1 MYVYEAGRHDKAGRI
16 DHAGGIGGGVGQV
29 RYGRD
34 PAAERR
40 RTARVPDVPSPL
52 MAVPPQMIVSKVIDL
67 PVCWGSRDF
76 ATRATNRALIAT
88 LIGWHGRRTGSLTPP
103 LHSAQG
109 VLNLFESLSD
119 KLNGAFARMTGKGRL
134 SEKDIDKALREVRL
148 ALLEADV
155 DFKVTRTFV
164 RVVKERASDEN
175 LFASLTPGQSVVRIV
190 NEELVNILGGDT
202 EGLSRGE
209 NPPTVI
215 MVVGLQGVGKTTSA
229 AKLARWLGEN
239 DESVA
244 IAACDLRRPAA
255 IEQLVTLGDEL
266 GVQVYREDPQE
277 STPLKVAKN
286 AVKEA
291 GRNNIHYLI
300 LDTSGRIAIDDE
312 LMHELEEIRDA
323 VNPVETLL
331 VVDAMTGQDAVRSG
345 TEFQERI
352 GLSGIIMT
360 KMDGDARGGAALSM
374 RSVTGVPIKFIGVS
388 ERLNGLEQYHPD
400 RMASRILGMG
410 DVQTLIEKAE
420 EQFDTEQAAVL
431 EQKMRSQGFDLN
443 DMLQQLQTFKKMG
456 GMASV
461 LGMIPGM
468 GSVKGRMDPKN
479 MDEGRIT
486 KVEAMIHSMT
496 PGERANPKLING
508 SRRKRIADGSGTT
521 ASDVNQLLGQ
531 FRQMQKMMKKI
542 SSGKGR
548 RAVMSMLEGR

>member
-1 MYVYEAGRHDKAGRI
+1 
-16 DHAGGIGGGVGQV
+16 
-29 RYGRD
+29 
-34 PAAERR
+34 
-40 RTARVPDVPSPL
+40 
-52 MAVPPQMIVSKVIDL
+52 
-67 PVCWGSRDF
+67 
-76 ATRATNRALIAT
+76 
-88 LIGWHGRRTGSLTPP
+88 
-103 LHSAQG
+103 
-109 VLNLFESLSD
+109 
-119 KLNGAFARMTGKGRL
+119 MTGKGRL
-134 SEKDIDKALREVRL
+134 SEKDIDEALREVRL

-155 DFKVTRTFV
+155 DFKVARTFV
-164 RVVKERASDEN
+164 RAVKERASDEN
-175 LFASLTPGQSVVRIV
+175 IFASLTPGQSVIRVV
-190 NEELVNILGGDT
+190 NEELVNILGG
-202 EGLSRGE
+202 EAVEIERGE
-209 NPPTVI
+209 TPPTVI
-215 MVVGLQGVGKTTSA
+215 MLIGLQGVGKTTSA
-229 AKLARWLGEN
+229 AKLARLLSERE
-239 DESVA
+239 ESVA

-255 IEQLVTLGDEL
+255 IDQLAQLGADI
-266 GVQVYREDPQE
+266 GVHVYREDPRE
-277 STPLKVAKN
+277 STPLQVAKN

-291 GRNNIHYLI
+291 RRNNTHYLI

-312 LMHELEEIRDA
+312 LMRELEEIRDT
-323 VNPVETLL
+323 VNPIESLL

-352 GLSGIIMT
+352 GLTGIIMT

-374 RSVTGVPIKFIGVS
+374 RSVTGVPIKYIGVS
-388 ERLNGLEQYHPD
+388 ERPNGLEQYHPD

-420 EQFDTEQAAVL
+420 EQFDTDQAAAL
-431 EQKMRSQGFDLN
+431 EQKLRSQQFDLN

-456 GMASV
+456 GMADI

-468 GSVKGRMDPKN
+468 GSLRGRMDPKN
-479 MDEGRIT
+479 MDESRIT
-486 KVEAMIHSMT
+486 RVEAMIHSMT